1 MPSGCLTYFGLFSKK
16 DMSGISDLRLMFCFP
31 RSINVLLLHHELSI
45 VCFVCFLNPGFQKTT
60 SDRRIDLPLPG
71 MFDTDAV
78 EYVQENEI
86 RTSSAGSISF
96 ACEDCGKAFRLE
108 SSYNRHMAVVHKQK
122 NSKHRINDRQQ
133 YYYKRTEIPST
144 GICTIIPA
152 VKQEECTSEQSM
164 IEVKTEIPDEADQ
177 SSMDEVAGSD
187 INESSEL
194 TEHSMHSLEESGLQ
208 LKVETL
214 ELPEPN
220 SQSSFLDCDGETYDS
235 AIDGRFNIKS
245 EFECTEAQ
253 LQENESEE
261 KTICSQSDHGKVGT
275 SPLGPSV
282 TQSDKSEAWNHDS
295 TVRIKVESD
304 DSNESDTLL
313 TVHSTAEEDSTASE
327 VNIKEK
333 APRKHCCVNC
343 DKIFFHRSKLITHR
357 AKVHGM
363 EEMDAAPLVYTCEIC
378 DKVYHTKDG
387 LAYHRSVHPEYQK
400 FKCDVCQEAFAYER
414 NLKYH
419 KQRLHGEAKFTCESC
434 GKSFK
439 TKAYLR
445 THLNIHQE
453 SKSYK
458 CAFCEKT
465 FAQYNG
471 RATHVKRMHP
481 EQFEEKSQREL
492 TCEICHKKLDGKFR
506 YSVHM
511 KNHTLERKFLCSHC
525 DSSFVTKQAL
535 SRHQRIH
542 TKKIMSFL

>member
-261 KTICSQSDHGKVGT
+261 KTICSQSDHGKVGKRKIL
-275 SPLGPSV
+275 SY
-282 TQSDKSEAWNHDS
+282 SEAKLKENDECLEL
-295 TVRIKVESD
+295 IKD
-304 DSNESDTLL
+304 NFT
-313 TVHSTAEEDSTASE
+313 
-327 VNIKEK
+327 
-333 APRKHCCVNC
+333 
-343 DKIFFHRSKLITHR
+343 
-357 AKVHGM
+357 
-363 EEMDAAPLVYTCEIC
+363 
-378 DKVYHTKDG
+378 
-387 LAYHRSVHPEYQK
+387 
-400 FKCDVCQEAFAYER
+400 EA
-414 NLKYH
+414 
-419 KQRLHGEAKFTCESC
+419 
-434 GKSFK
+434 
-439 TKAYLR
+439 
-445 THLNIHQE
+445 
-453 SKSYK
+453 
-458 CAFCEKT
+458 T
-465 FAQYNG
+465 FIQ
-471 RATHVKRMHP
+471 HV
-481 EQFEEKSQREL
+481 S
-492 TCEICHKKLDGKFR
+492 
-506 YSVHM
+506 
-511 KNHTLERKFLCSHC
+511 
-525 DSSFVTKQAL
+525 
-535 SRHQRIH
+535 
-542 TKKIMSFL
+542 